1 MGGGLDETARSLS
14 RLFIRWL
21 AGCGPHPPG
30 EKQWYG
36 PTSIS
41 SHTILHNN
49 TLLEVVCT
57 VCCVTVQ
64 MVLSSCPRSGRHEG
78 NSLLYA
84 HVVFSSPP
92 PDVYCCG
99 PAPVKAILQGHV
111 DLKYDVPFVFAEVN
125 ADRVT
130 WMVFADGSKKKIS
143 TDSVS
148 VGQNISTK
156 AVGSDKRV
164 DITANYKY
172 AEGWY

>member
-14 RLFIRWL
+14 RLLIRWL

-30 EKQWYG
+30 EKHWYG

>member
-1 MGGGLDETARSLS
+1 MTRPDLSAGSLYDG
-14 RLFIRWL
+14 WQ
-21 AGCGPHPPG
+21 AVDPTPQ
-30 EKQWYG
+30 EKSTGTVQL
-36 PTSIS
+36 P
-41 SHTILHNN
+41 SHLTPSYII
-49 TLLEVVCT
+49 TQVVCI
-57 VCCVTVQ
+57 VCCVIAQ
-64 MVLSSCPRSGRHEG
+64 MVLSLYPGSGRHEG

-92 PDVYCCG
+92 PGVYCCG
-99 PAPVKAILQGHV
+99 PASVKAILQGHV

-130 WMVFADGSKKKIS
+130 WMVFADGSKKNIF

-148 VGQNISTK
+148 VGQSISTK

-164 DITANYKY
+164 DITANYKH

>member
-1 MGGGLDETARSLS
+1 MRRPDLSADSLYDG
-14 RLFIRWL
+14 WQ
-21 AGCGPHPPG
+21 AVDPTPQ
-30 EKQWYG
+30 EKSTGTVQL
-36 PTSIS
+36 P
-41 SHTILHNN
+41 SHLTPLHNN

-57 VCCVTVQ
+57 VCCVIVQ
-64 MVLSSCPRSGRHEG
+64 MVLSSCPGSGRHEG
-78 NSLLYA
+78 NSLYYA

-92 PDVYCCG
+92 PGVYCCG

-143 TDSVS
+143 TDTVS

-164 DITANYKY
+164 DITANYKH